1 MKWRLE
7 SSGLFYDANEG
18 SVVYYDPDSGDTHL
32 LSEFA
37 ACVLRAFNNKAVDT
51 QELLRALQTEL
62 TDHTEAEL
70 QDATTAILE
79 ELVAMHILKSA

>member
-7 SSGLFYDANEG
+7 SKGLFYDANEG

-37 ACVLRAFNNKAVDT
+37 ACVLRQFDSNAVDT
-51 QELLRALQTEL
+51 QELLRALQPEL
-62 TDHTEAEL
+62 PDHTEADL
-70 QDATTAILE
+70 QDATTAVLD
-79 ELVAMHILKSA
+79 ELVAMQILKTA